1 MAIPG
6 NMLRDNAYMAVDAST
21 TVQES
26 IEEDARDL
34 EQLKEI
40 LSSQRKRLDNLYY
53 IKDADGNHIQFNMN
67 WAQKNIYLG
76 MWYFNLI
83 LKARQLG
90 VTTFSCILGLDLCM
104 FNSNTQ
110 ALIVAHNKD
119 EAEEFFH
126 QKVKYAYDNLPTALR
141 LAMPYDAS
149 RANRLRF
156 ENGSSIRV
164 ATSGRSGT
172 FQFVHIS
179 EFGKI
184 CAKYPDKANEI
195 VSGTLNAIHPGKIVI
210 IESTAEGR
218 EGHFYNYSEEGQKLQ
233 QSGSKL
239 TALDPKFFFFA
250 WWKNTLN
257 VLDPDGVVF
266 YEHNRQYFDELRVK
280 HGINLNDWQKAWYV
294 KKLAQLGQDLMWQ
307 EHPSIPE
314 EAFYAAVEGSYFKE
328 QIKKMRM
335 EQRICP
341 VPWDEA
347 YLVDTW
353 WDLGYNDI
361 NAIWFTQDKGREIHI
376 IDYYQNSG
384 EGLVHYINF
393 LRDEKPYRYGRHT
406 APHDILVHEYTTGKT
421 RKRFAR
427 NMGFNFK
434 VAPKVSKDTQIEASR
449 QFLGIVHIDEERC
462 DQGIKCLESYRKEW
476 DEKKGTYKKNPLH
489 DWASNGADAFHTLS
503 IAHRFSSQV
512 QNLRDSM
519 MARANRHT
527 NKKNPKGWT

>member
-1 MAIPG
+1 MVIRVGG
-6 NMLRDNAYMAVDAST
+6 NTEVQSDVDP
-21 TVQES
+21 
-26 IEEDARDL
+26 DL
-34 EQLKEI
+34 EDLDELRKI

-53 IKDADGNHIQFNMN
+53 IKDADAKHVRFIMN

-126 QKVKYAYDNLPTALR
+126 QKVKYAYDNLPLALQ
-141 LAMPYDAS
+141 ASMPVDTK
-149 RANRLRF
+149 RTNRLRF
-156 ENGSSIRV
+156 GNGSSIRV

-172 FQFVHIS
+172 YQFVHIS

-218 EGHFYNYSEEGQKLQ
+218 EGHFYNYSEAGQALQ
-233 QSGSKL
+233 QSKAKL
-239 TALDPKFFFFA
+239 TSLDPKFFFFA

-257 VLDPDGVVF
+257 NLDPDGVVF
-266 YEHNRQYFDELRVK
+266 YEHNKRYFEELRVK
-280 HGINLNDWQKAWYV
+280 HHIELTLSQKAWYA
-294 KKLAQLGQDLMWQ
+294 KKLVQLGQDLMWQ

-314 EAFYAAVEGSYFKE
+314 EAFYAAVQGSYFKE

-335 EQRICP
+335 EDRITT
-341 VPWDEA
+341 VPYNEA

-353 WDLGYNDI
+353 WDLGYNDV
-361 NAIWFTQDKGREIHI
+361 NAIWFTQDIGREIRV

-384 EGLVHYINF
+384 EGLVHYINY
-393 LRDEKPYRYGRHT
+393 LKDDKPYKYGKHT

-421 RKRFAR
+421 RKRFAQ
-427 NMGFNFK
+427 NMGFTFK
-434 VAPKVSKDTQIEASR
+434 VAPKVSKDSQIEASR
-449 QFLGIVHIDEERC
+449 QFLGIVVIDQEKC
-462 DQGIKCLESYRKEW
+462 DKGLKCLESYRKEW

-489 DWASNGADAFHTLS
+489 DWASNGADAWHTMS
-503 IAHRFSSQV
+503 IGHRFAAQVSS
-512 QNLRDSM
+512 LRDSM
-519 MARANRHT
+519 EARRSRH
-527 NKKNPKGWT
+527 NEKKSPKGWT